1 MCLRNILFVG
11 IILVLC
17 VAFAGCGR
25 WENIRVSEVS
35 VPSSMTESSPLIT
48 AASVPSGSAETEP
61 GAPAAQLKALDV
73 WVTSGGGGQLEPAF
87 SGDILDY
94 TIHVDSDI
102 AHIKMIPT
110 AQDST
115 DLITFPGEENNGEN
129 AIESDLQTGSNFF
142 SITVQDTNGNT
153 SVYQIDVERKDSQ
166 PMLDSF
172 LPLTFEDVKTGFS
185 MSYRLYIPAD
195 YDAGKSYPI
204 VLFLHGYG
212 EIGSN
217 NSSQILASQ
226 GAAIWASPQD
236 QQDHPCFVLAPQ
248 STMTGWTSIAS
259 YGLDDP
265 YEPQADLELAYKM
278 LQSVISEYS
287 IDTTRVY
294 GTGSSMGGYGI
305 WAMAIEHPNLF
316 AAIVPV
322 CGDADQSTV
331 SILKDLPVWIF
342 QADSDPTIPS
352 SLAKDLV
359 PFLQN
364 LGSSPRFTLYDA
376 DTYFYPS
383 AHYSWVPAYADED
396 MRAWLF
402 EQSR

>member
-1 MCLRNILFVG
+1 
-11 IILVLC
+11 
-17 VAFAGCGR
+17 
-25 WENIRVSEVS
+25 
-35 VPSSMTESSPLIT
+35 
-48 AASVPSGSAETEP
+48 
-61 GAPAAQLKALDV
+61 
-73 WVTSGGGGQLEPAF
+73 
-87 SGDILDY
+87 
-94 TIHVDSDI
+94 
-102 AHIKMIPT
+102 
-110 AQDST
+110 
-115 DLITFPGEENNGEN
+115 
-129 AIESDLQTGSNFF
+129 
-142 SITVQDTNGNT
+142 
-153 SVYQIDVERKDSQ
+153 
-166 PMLDSF
+166 MLDSF

-185 MSYRLYIPAD
+185 MSYRLYIPTD

-212 EIGSN
+212 EIGSD

-226 GAAIWASPQD
+226 GAAIWASPQE

-287 IDTTRVY
+287 IDTNRVY

-305 WAMAIEHPNLF
+305 WAMAIEHPDLF

-322 CGDADQSTV
+322 CGDADQSAV
-331 SILKDLPVWIF
+331 SVLKDLPVWIF

-352 SLAKDLV
+352 SHAKDLV

-364 LGSSPRFTLYDA
+364 LGSSSRFTLYDA

-383 AHYSWVPAYADED
+383 AHFSWVPAYADED
-396 MRAWLF
+396 MRTWLF